1 MNTSL
6 YGDIIEIGPD
16 GQPITPTLILAN
28 RNGEKKGAITNV
40 KAFTDTDNF
49 NEAAEITFDVY
60 KTVDNKKC
68 EFWDDIK
75 DFRLIYI
82 PHRDSN
88 IFNPWYELK
97 VDMDEND
104 ATVKHCIGTH
114 LHESELSQLTLNN
127 IEINSEDDI
136 MRDDYVPTVLYNPDK
151 PEGSLLHRI
160 LKDKAGHYTI
170 WHVDPS
176 IAKLQRTFSWD
187 GVYITDAFND
197 IAEEIECLFK
207 FGESLDD
214 DGKIHR
220 TISVYDLDD
229 QCSDCGERG
238 TFKKGCC
245 TKCGSTNI
253 NPGYGSDSGIFI
265 NHENFADEISYSSNK
280 DEVKNCFYLKAG
292 DDLMTATVRNLSPTG
307 SSYIWYL
314 NDSTRNDMSTTLR
327 NKLDAYDKK
336 CAEYSDTKQMNISEQ
351 MIKDYNAL
359 ITKYQVYDK
368 ELKTVSYPIKGY
380 SSMIGLYYEALDL
393 YYLLQ
398 TSLAPASD
406 EGAKI
411 TAEEEIK
418 KLTVENLSP
427 IGIQNASKSSL
438 ATINTAIENYVKV
451 YINTGLYRITVKNNS
466 YSNMVWKGTISLD
479 NYSNEGNSD
488 DDKATTPEL
497 TLQISEAKPDYL
509 KSQIEKAMKKGDP
522 DAIGTLG
529 LFKITDKTEFKKK
542 LAFYSVDNLN
552 ELAKI
557 NRSCLDILIEKG
569 TADPSDECYE
579 SIYLPYYNKSLWLED
594 ELKEREAEVTKL
606 QGDKEN
612 PTGLLDIIDKLRTS
626 IINELNLQKYLAD
639 ECWIEFCS
647 FRRDDIYQN
656 DNFISDGLSDQELID
671 QAKEFRKNAE
681 KEIEKSA
688 TLQNTITCNLNNLLL
703 VCEKENANIITLDG
717 VYIVTDDQKYLIAD
731 RRTFSPIIHNFEVGN
746 WIHVEIDETIYKLR
760 LTSYKIDY
768 DNLQTLNV
776 EFSDV
781 ICSSNYFSDT
791 QSILSKAQSIATS
804 YNSTKRQANKGET
817 ANKQLSLMV
826 DEGLSLTNKKIVSA
840 ANNQSMLLDE
850 TGMLMREKNEFGDGY
865 SMEQTKVINHGIYYT
880 NDNWKTVQTGL
891 GKFMHY
897 DPDVGEYVE
906 DYGLIAHKIVGDIIL
921 GNEVKIYNDSG
932 SLKMTDEGFVF
943 SNSSTGNKFVVN
955 PKNDKKMVCISN
967 KKEDTLWIDDTGLLH
982 VNGDGA
988 GLDLSFN
995 KSITGIDNRLSENGD
1010 IGMKIKANSEGLEI
1024 VTNDLKDDGKIG
1036 SKIIA
1041 NAEGIKVI
1049 TESLGDDGDV
1059 GSKIIANA
1067 RQIQTVVGRLDEN
1080 GDIGT
1085 QLTSFKQTQDAINLS
1100 FQKKTD
1106 ENGNEKNEYDIIS
1119 SINVNESGV
1128 QIQGDKINLVG
1139 TITANSYFVIN
1150 DDGTMS
1156 CKGGKIGGW
1165 TIGED
1170 GLTCE
1175 WGNTTEGG
1183 NKVYILNGSNTNH
1196 DFLVVYDKK
1205 NNNWPFFV
1213 RANGYVFAQNCS
1225 ISGNI
1230 TATTLNLNTDS
1241 NYYVGEVLSAYK
1253 NPNGNDTY
1261 LCIGKGVNGIS
1272 FKGQI
1277 ADGSDSVSILDGH
1290 IHCNSMECKT
1300 LYTTAGIQMSGA
1312 YFIYMNGRRTLQC
1325 SRDNDIWI
1333 GGNKD
1338 DAAAGNCYIVVK
1350 NVYKTSSGSNTS
1362 LSDERFKTDIS
1373 SIPNAEEFIMNL
1385 SPKIYKFTDGTSN
1398 RYHTGFLAQ
1407 DVKNT
1412 MDNTIGDFGVFVRY
1426 TFNEETPIDEN
1437 NPDTYICGLRYEE
1450 LMAPHIQVTQNHQ
1463 RKILELENK
1472 VEKLSKE
1479 IQELRSN
1486 GI

>member
-104 ATVKHCIGTH
+104 ATVKHCTGTH

-136 MRDDYVPTVLYNPDK
+136 MRDDYVPTILYNPDK

-160 LKDKAGHYTI
+160 LKDKAGHYKI

-207 FGESLDD
+207 FGESLDE

-229 QCSDCGERG
+229 QCRDCGERG

-359 ITKYQVYDK
+359 ITKYQAYDK

-406 EGAKI
+406 EGAKT

-438 ATINTAIENYVKV
+438 ATINTAIESYVKV

-497 TLQISEAKPDYL
+497 TLQISDAKPDYL

-529 LFKITDKTEFKKK
+529 LFKITDETEFKKK

-897 DPDVGEYVE
+897 DPDIGEYVE

-982 VNGDGA
+982 INGDGA

-1041 NAEGIKVI
+1041 NA
-1049 TESLGDDGDV
+1049 
-1059 GSKIIANA
+1059 

-1080 GDIGT
+1080 GDIGM

-1165 TIGED
+1165 IIGED

-1175 WGNTTEGG
+1175 WGNATEGG
-1183 NKVYILNGSNTNH
+1183 NKVYVLNGSNTNH

-1205 NNNWPFFV
+1205 NNNWPFYV
-1213 RANGYVFAQNCS
+1213 RANGYMVASNCDITGIIDAKSITVKDS
-1225 ISGNI
+1225 ISLYCDNKSSSIPILSLVKYDGSSQPYLNFGSNSLDYINI
-1230 TATTLNLNTDS
+1230 MGYINLFNPTGFSPDVDFFDLRNSDNQILLSASHDQITINKQLNLSSLTI
-1241 NYYVGEVLSAYK
+1241 
-1253 NPNGNDTY
+1253 PNST
-1261 LCIGKGVNGIS
+1261 
-1272 FKGQI
+1272 
-1277 ADGSDSVSILDGH
+1277 
-1290 IHCNSMECKT
+1290 
-1300 LYTTAGIQMSGA
+1300 
-1312 YFIYMNGRRTLQC
+1312 FIYMNGRRMLQC
-1325 SRDNDIWI
+1325 TGTSNNIWI
-1333 GGNKD
+1333 GGNMD
-1338 DAAAGNCYIVVK
+1338 DAAAGNCYIVVN
-1350 NVYKTSSGSNTS
+1350 NVYKTSSGSSTS
-1362 LSDERFKTDIS
+1362 LSDERYKTDIS
-1373 SIPNAEEFIMNL
+1373 SIPNAEEFIMNI

-1426 TFNEETPIDEN
+1426 TFDEETPIDEN

-1450 LMAPHIQVTQNHQ
+1450 LIAPHIQVTQNHQ
-1463 RKILELENK
+1463 RKILELEK
-1472 VEKLSKE
+1472 EIERLSNE

>member
-28 RNGEKKGAITNV
+28 RNGEKKGVITNV
-40 KAFTDTDNF
+40 KTFTDTDNF

-104 ATVKHCIGTH
+104 ATVKHCTGTH

-136 MRDDYVPTVLYNPDK
+136 MRDDYVPTILYNPDK

-160 LKDKAGHYTI
+160 LKDKAGHYKI

-229 QCSDCGERG
+229 QCRDCGERG

-359 ITKYQVYDK
+359 ITKYQAYDK

-406 EGAKI
+406 EGAKT

-529 LFKITDKTEFKKK
+529 LFKITDETEFKKK

-594 ELKEREAEVTKL
+594 ELKEREAEVAKL

-880 NDNWKTVQTGL
+880 TDNWKTVQTGL

-943 SNSSTGNKFVVN
+943 SNSSTGNKFVIN

-982 VNGDGA
+982 INDGA

-1024 VTNDLKDDGKIG
+1024 VTNALKDDGKIG

-1041 NAEGIKVI
+1041 NAEQIETIVEQLKPDGKIWTSINQKQDSIDLSVYVK
-1049 TESLGDDGDV
+1049 SGDYTTIM
-1059 GSKIIANA
+1059 STINM
-1067 RQIQTVVGRLDEN
+1067 DEN
-1080 GDIGT
+1080 EIQIKAKNIALEGLVT
-1085 QLTSFKQTQDAINLS
+1085 ANKN
-1100 FQKKTD
+1100 FQIDTD
-1106 ENGNEKNEYDIIS
+1106 GNMYCENAT
-1119 SINVNESGV
+1119 VSG
-1128 QIQGDKINLVG
+1128 K
-1139 TITANSYFVIN
+1139 ITAKT
-1150 DDGTMS
+1150 GT
-1156 CKGGKIGGW
+1156 IGGW

-1175 WGNTTEGG
+1175 WGNATEGG
-1183 NKVYILNGSNTNH
+1183 NKVYVLNGSNTNH

-1213 RANGYVFAQNCS
+1213 RANGYMVAQNCS

-1407 DVKNT
+1407 DVKTT

-1426 TFNEETPIDEN
+1426 TFDEETPIDEN

>member
-104 ATVKHCIGTH
+104 ATVKHCTGTH

-136 MRDDYVPTVLYNPDK
+136 MRDDYVPTILYNPDN

-160 LKDKAGHYTI
+160 LKDKAGHYKI

-229 QCSDCGERG
+229 QCRDCGERG

-359 ITKYQVYDK
+359 ITKYQAYDK

-406 EGAKI
+406 EGAKT

-509 KSQIEKAMKKGDP
+509 KIQIEKAMKKGDP

-529 LFKITDKTEFKKK
+529 LFKITDETEFKKK

-612 PTGLLDIIDKLRTS
+612 PTGLLDIIDKLRAS
-626 IINELNLQKYLAD
+626 IINELNLQKYLGD

-804 YNSTKRQANKGET
+804 YNSTKRQANKGEA

-955 PKNDKKMVCISN
+955 PKNNEKMVCISHTEEG
-967 KKEDTLWIDDTGLLH
+967 KENDTLWIDNTGELH
-982 VNGDGA
+982 ITGSFYAGNENGVKINVDGTFSFGGAKGISFDGTKISLGENVSLSWRQVTGTENIATTNDIPTKVSDLENDSGYTNEGQVTEITKTTIKTGTLVADAIEGKTIKTVNFLGCNGDF
-988 GLDLSFN
+988 S
-995 KSITGIDNRLSENGD
+995 
-1010 IGMKIKANSEGLEI
+1010 
-1024 VTNDLKDDGKIG
+1024 GKITA
-1036 SKIIA
+1036 K
-1041 NAEGIKVI
+1041 
-1049 TESLGDDGDV
+1049 T
-1059 GSKIIANA
+1059 
-1067 RQIQTVVGRLDEN
+1067 
-1080 GDIGT
+1080 GT
-1085 QLTSFKQTQDAINLS
+1085 
-1100 FQKKTD
+1100 
-1106 ENGNEKNEYDIIS
+1106 
-1119 SINVNESGV
+1119 
-1128 QIQGDKINLVG
+1128 
-1139 TITANSYFVIN
+1139 
-1150 DDGTMS
+1150 
-1156 CKGGKIGGW
+1156 IGGW

-1175 WGNTTEGG
+1175 WGNATEGG
-1183 NKVYILNGSNTNH
+1183 NKVYVLNGSNTNH

-1213 RANGYVFAQNCS
+1213 RANGYMVSSNCDITGTINAKSITVKDS
-1225 ISGNI
+1225 ISLYCDNKESSIPILSLVKYGNSSQQY
-1230 TATTLNLNTDS
+1230 LNFGNTSLDYI
-1241 NYYVGEVLSAYK
+1241 NIMGYINLFNA
-1253 NPNGNDTY
+1253 
-1261 LCIGKGVNGIS
+1261 KGVASGTDFFDFRNSSDEIIISASHDQININKQLELNNGL
-1272 FKGQI
+1272 
-1277 ADGSDSVSILDGH
+1277 SIP
-1290 IHCNSMECKT
+1290 NT
-1300 LYTTAGIQMSGA
+1300 N
-1312 YFIYMNGRRTLQC
+1312 FIYMNGRRTIQC
-1325 SRDNDIWI
+1325 SKYDHIYI
-1333 GGNKD
+1333 GGNGD
-1338 DAAAGNCYIVVK
+1338 DEARGNCYIVTK

-1407 DVKNT
+1407 DVKTT

-1450 LMAPHIQVTQNHQ
+1450 LIAPHIQVTQNHQ
-1463 RKILELENK
+1463 RKILELEK
-1472 VEKLSKE
+1472 EIERLSNE

>member
-28 RNGEKKGAITNV
+28 RNGEKKGVITNV
-40 KAFTDTDNF
+40 KTFTDTDNF

-88 IFNPWYELK
+88 IFNQWYELK

-104 ATVKHCIGTH
+104 ATVKHCTGTH

-136 MRDDYVPTVLYNPDK
+136 MRDDYVPTILYNPDK

-160 LKDKAGHYTI
+160 LKDKAGHYKI

-229 QCSDCGERG
+229 QCRDCGERG

-359 ITKYQVYDK
+359 ITKYQAYDK

-406 EGAKI
+406 EGAKT

-529 LFKITDKTEFKKK
+529 LFKITDETEFKKK

-626 IINELNLQKYLAD
+626 IINELNLQKYLGD

-880 NDNWKTVQTGL
+880 TDNWKTVQTGL

-967 KKEDTLWIDDTGLLH
+967 KKEDVLWINDTGELYI
-982 VNGDGA
+982 NGDGA
-988 GLDLSFN
+988 GLNLSSN
-995 KSITGIDNRLSENGD
+995 KSITGINGRLNEDGD

-1041 NAEGIKVI
+1041 NAKQIETIVKQSKTDKEEIWTSIKQKQDKIDLSVYVKN
-1049 TESLGDDGDV
+1049 GDYT
-1059 GSKIIANA
+1059 SIMSTINM
-1067 RQIQTVVGRLDEN
+1067 DEN
-1080 GDIGT
+1080 KIHIQAKNIALEGLVT
-1085 QLTSFKQTQDAINLS
+1085 ANKN
-1100 FQKKTD
+1100 FQIDTD
-1106 ENGNEKNEYDIIS
+1106 GNMYCENAT
-1119 SINVNESGV
+1119 VSG
-1128 QIQGDKINLVG
+1128 K
-1139 TITANSYFVIN
+1139 ITAKT
-1150 DDGTMS
+1150 GT
-1156 CKGGKIGGW
+1156 IGGW

-1175 WGNTTEGG
+1175 WGNATEGG
-1183 NKVYILNGSNTNH
+1183 NKVYVLNGSNTNH

-1205 NNNWPFFV
+1205 NNNWPFYV

-1407 DVKNT
+1407 DVKTT

-1463 RKILELENK
+1463 KRILELENEVK
-1472 VEKLSKE
+1472 KLSNE

>member
-28 RNGEKKGAITNV
+28 RNGEKKGIITNV

-60 KTVDNKKC
+60 KSVDNKKC
-68 EFWDDIK
+68 EYWDDIK
-75 DFRLIYI
+75 DFRLVYI

-104 ATVKHCIGTH
+104 ATVKHCTGTH
-114 LHESELSQLTLNN
+114 LHEAELSQLTLNN

-136 MRDDYVPTVLYNPDK
+136 VRDDYVPTVLFNPTK

-160 LKDKAGHYTI
+160 LKDKAGHYKVR
-170 WHVDPS
+170 HVDSS
-176 IAKLQRTFSWD
+176 IARLQRTFSWD
-187 GVYITDAFND
+187 GEYITDAFND

-229 QCSDCGERG
+229 QCQDCGERG
-238 TFKKGCC
+238 TFKKGYC

-265 NHENFADEISYSSNK
+265 NHENFADEISFSSNK

-292 DDLMTATVRNLSPTG
+292 DDLMTATVRQLSPTG

-314 NDSTRNDMSTTLR
+314 NDATRNDMSETLR
-327 NKLDAYDKK
+327 NKLDEYDKK
-336 CAEYSDTKQMNISEQ
+336 CAEYSDTKQMDISEE
-351 MIKDYNAL
+351 MIKGYNAL
-359 ITKYQVYDK
+359 ITKYQIYDK
-368 ELKTVSYPIKGY
+368 ELKTVSYPITGY
-380 SSMIGLYYEALDL
+380 ASMIGLYYEALDL

-406 EGAKI
+406 EGVKT

-418 KLTVENLSP
+418 KLTAENLSP

-438 ATINTAIENYVKV
+438 ATINTAIQNYVKIYV
-451 YINTGLYRITVKNNS
+451 NTGLYRITVKNNS

-509 KSQIEKAMKKGDP
+509 KDQIEKAMKKGDP

-529 LFKITDKTEFKKK
+529 LFKITDETEFKKK

-552 ELAKI
+552 ELAKV

-594 ELKEREAEVTKL
+594 ELKEREAEVAKL
-606 QGDKEN
+606 QGNKEN

-626 IINELNLQKYLAD
+626 IISELNLQKYLGD

-656 DNFISDGLSDQELID
+656 DNFISDGLSDQELIN

-688 TLQNTITCNLNNLLL
+688 TLQNTISCNLNNLLL
-703 VCEKENANIITLDG
+703 VCEKENTNIITLDG
-717 VYIVTDDQKYLIAD
+717 VYIITDDEKYLIAD

-746 WIHVEIDETIYKLR
+746 WIHVEIDDTIYKLR

-826 DEGLSLTNKKIVSA
+826 DEGLSLTNQKIVSA

-850 TGMLMREKNEFGDGY
+850 TGMLMRAKNDFGDGY

-897 DPDVGEYVE
+897 DPDEGEYVE

-943 SNSSTGNKFVVN
+943 SNSETGNKFVVN
-955 PKNDKKMVCISN
+955 PKNNEKMLCISHTE
-967 KKEDTLWIDDTGLLH
+967 KDKENDVLWIDNTGELH
-982 VNGDGA
+982 IVGNGA

-995 KSITGIDNRLSENGD
+995 ESITGITNRLGEDGD
-1010 IGMKIKANSEGLEI
+1010 IGMKIKANSEGLEV
-1024 VTNDLKDDGKIG
+1024 VTK
-1036 SKIIA
+1036 A
-1041 NAEGIKVI
+1041 I
-1049 TESLGDDGDV
+1049 TEDGEEV
-1059 GSKIIANA
+1059 GSKITANA
-1067 RQIQTVVGRLDEN
+1067 KQIETIVKQLKQDEEAW
-1080 GDIGT
+1080 
-1085 QLTSFKQTQDAINLS
+1085 TSIKQTQDSIDLSVYVKNGDYETIMSTINLN
-1100 FQKKTD
+1100 
-1106 ENGNEKNEYDIIS
+1106 ENNATIKAKNIS
-1119 SINVNESGV
+1119 LEG
-1128 QIQGDKINLVG
+1128 L
-1139 TITANSYFVIN
+1139 ITANNYFVIN
-1150 DDGTMS
+1150 DDGSMA
-1156 CKGGKIGGW
+1156 CKSGKIGGW
-1165 TIGED
+1165 EISDDCLKNDTD
-1170 GLTCE
+1170 SAT
-1175 WGNTTEGG
+1175 
-1183 NKVYILNGSNTNH
+1183 VYLLNGTNSNG
-1196 DFLVVYDKK
+1196 DFLVVRKK
-1205 NNNWPFFV
+1205 GDASKGTSDSWPF
-1213 RANGYVFAQNCS
+1213 YVHADGHMVASDCDITGTIDAKSITAKDS
-1225 ISGNI
+1225 ISLYCDNKKSSIPILSLVKYGSSSQPYLNFGTTSLDYINI
-1230 TATTLNLNTDS
+1230 MG
-1241 NYYVGEVLSAYK
+1241 Y
-1253 NPNGNDTY
+1253 
-1261 LCIGKGVNGIS
+1261 I
-1272 FKGQI
+1272 
-1277 ADGSDSVSILDGH
+1277 
-1290 IHCNSMECKT
+1290 T
-1300 LYTTAGIQMSGA
+1300 LYNATGIDSSTDFFYLNNSDGQTLFSA
-1312 YFIYMNGRRTLQC
+1312 SHDQITINKQLSLSSLTIPNSTFIYMNGRRMLQC
-1325 SRDNDIWI
+1325 ASTSNNIWI
-1333 GGNKD
+1333 GGNQD
-1338 DAAAGNCYIVVK
+1338 DPASGNCCIVVN

-1362 LSDERFKTDIS
+1362 LSDERFKTNIS

-1407 DVKNT
+1407 DVKTT

-1426 TFNEETPIDEN
+1426 TFDEEIPIDEN

-1450 LMAPHIQVTQNHQ
+1450 LIAPHIQVTQNHQ
-1463 RKILELENK
+1463 RRIAELENEIK
-1472 VEKLSKE
+1472 KLSIE

>member
-28 RNGEKKGAITNV
+28 RNGEKKGVITNV
-40 KAFTDTDNF
+40 KTFTDTDNF

-104 ATVKHCIGTH
+104 ATVKHCTGTH

-136 MRDDYVPTVLYNPDK
+136 MRDDYVPTILYNPDK

-160 LKDKAGHYTI
+160 LKDKAGHYKI

-229 QCSDCGERG
+229 QCRDCGERG

-359 ITKYQVYDK
+359 ITKYQAYDK

-406 EGAKI
+406 EGAKT

-529 LFKITDKTEFKKK
+529 LFKITDETEFKKK

-626 IINELNLQKYLAD
+626 IINELNLQKYLGD

-880 NDNWKTVQTGL
+880 TDNWKTVQTGL

-967 KKEDTLWIDDTGLLH
+967 KKEDVLWINDTGELYI
-982 VNGDGA
+982 NGDGA
-988 GLDLSFN
+988 GLNLSSN
-995 KSITGIDNRLSENGD
+995 KSITGINGRLNEDGD

-1041 NAEGIKVI
+1041 NAKQIETIVKQSKTDKEEIWTSIKQKQDKIDLSVYVKN
-1049 TESLGDDGDV
+1049 GDYT
-1059 GSKIIANA
+1059 SIMSTINM
-1067 RQIQTVVGRLDEN
+1067 DEN
-1080 GDIGT
+1080 KIHIQAKNIALEGLVT
-1085 QLTSFKQTQDAINLS
+1085 ANKN
-1100 FQKKTD
+1100 FQIDTD
-1106 ENGNEKNEYDIIS
+1106 GNMYCENAT
-1119 SINVNESGV
+1119 VSG
-1128 QIQGDKINLVG
+1128 K
-1139 TITANSYFVIN
+1139 ITAKT
-1150 DDGTMS
+1150 GT
-1156 CKGGKIGGW
+1156 IGGW

-1175 WGNTTEGG
+1175 WGNATEGG
-1183 NKVYILNGSNTNH
+1183 NKVYVLNGSNTNH

-1205 NNNWPFFV
+1205 NNNWPFYV

-1407 DVKNT
+1407 DVKTT

-1463 RKILELENK
+1463 KRILELENEVK
-1472 VEKLSKE
+1472 KLSNE

>member
-104 ATVKHCIGTH
+104 ATVKHCTGTH

-229 QCSDCGERG
+229 QCRDCGERG

-265 NHENFADEISYSSNK
+265 NHENFTDEISYSSNK

-336 CAEYSDTKQMNISEQ
+336 CAEYSNTKQMNISEQ

-359 ITKYQVYDK
+359 ITKYQAYDK

-406 EGAKI
+406 EGVKT

-438 ATINTAIENYVKV
+438 ATINTAIESYVKV

-529 LFKITDKTEFKKK
+529 LFKITDETEFKKK

-612 PTGLLDIIDKLRTS
+612 PTGLLDIIDKLRAS
-626 IINELNLQKYLAD
+626 IINELNLQKYLGD

-804 YNSTKRQANKGET
+804 YNSTKRQANKGEA

-955 PKNDKKMVCISN
+955 PKNDKKMICISN
-967 KKEDTLWIDDTGLLH
+967 KKEDVLWINDTGELYI
-982 VNGDGA
+982 NGDGA
-988 GLDLSFN
+988 GLNLSSN
-995 KSITGIDNRLSENGD
+995 KSITGINGRLNEDGD

-1041 NAEGIKVI
+1041 NAEQIETIVEQLKPDGKIWTSINQKQDSIDLSVYVK
-1049 TESLGDDGDV
+1049 SGDYTTIM
-1059 GSKIIANA
+1059 STINM
-1067 RQIQTVVGRLDEN
+1067 DEN
-1080 GDIGT
+1080 EIQIKAKNIALEGLVT
-1085 QLTSFKQTQDAINLS
+1085 ANKN
-1100 FQKKTD
+1100 FQIDTD
-1106 ENGNEKNEYDIIS
+1106 GNMYCENAT
-1119 SINVNESGV
+1119 VSG
-1128 QIQGDKINLVG
+1128 K
-1139 TITANSYFVIN
+1139 ITAKT
-1150 DDGTMS
+1150 GT
-1156 CKGGKIGGW
+1156 IGGW
-1165 TIGED
+1165 IIGED

-1175 WGNTTEGG
+1175 WGNATEGG
-1183 NKVYILNGSNTNH
+1183 NKVYVLNGSNTNH

-1213 RANGYVFAQNCS
+1213 RANGYMVAQNCS

-1290 IHCNSMECKT
+1290 IHCSSMECKT

-1398 RYHTGFLAQ
+1398 RYHSGFLAQ

-1426 TFNEETPIDEN
+1426 TFDEETPIDEN

-1450 LMAPHIQVTQNHQ
+1450 LIAPHIQVTQNHQ
-1463 RKILELENK
+1463 RKILELEK
-1472 VEKLSKE
+1472 EIERLSNE

>member
-359 ITKYQVYDK
+359 ITKYQAYDK

-406 EGAKI
+406 EGAKT

-466 YSNMVWKGTISLD
+466 YSNMVWKDTISLD

-522 DAIGTLG
+522 DAIGMLG
-529 LFKITDKTEFKKK
+529 LFKITDETEFKKK

-594 ELKEREAEVTKL
+594 ELKEREAEVAKL

-880 NDNWKTVQTGL
+880 TDNWKTVQTGL

-955 PKNDKKMVCISN
+955 PKNDKKMICISHTEEG
-967 KKEDTLWIDDTGLLH
+967 KENDILWID
-982 VNGDGA
+982 
-988 GLDLSFN
+988 
-995 KSITGIDNRLSENGD
+995 K
-1010 IGMKIKANSEGLEI
+1010 
-1024 VTNDLKDDGKIG
+1024 
-1036 SKIIA
+1036 
-1041 NAEGIKVI
+1041 
-1049 TESLGDDGDV
+1049 
-1059 GSKIIANA
+1059 
-1067 RQIQTVVGRLDEN
+1067 
-1080 GDIGT
+1080 
-1085 QLTSFKQTQDAINLS
+1085 
-1100 FQKKTD
+1100 
-1106 ENGNEKNEYDIIS
+1106 Y
-1119 SINVNESGV
+1119 
-1128 QIQGDKINLVG
+1128 
-1139 TITANSYFVIN
+1139 
-1150 DDGTMS
+1150 
-1156 CKGGKIGGW
+1156 
-1165 TIGED
+1165 
-1170 GLTCE
+1170 
-1175 WGNTTEGG
+1175 
-1183 NKVYILNGSNTNH
+1183 
-1196 DFLVVYDKK
+1196 
-1205 NNNWPFFV
+1205 
-1213 RANGYVFAQNCS
+1213 
-1225 ISGNI
+1225 
-1230 TATTLNLNTDS
+1230 
-1241 NYYVGEVLSAYK
+1241 
-1253 NPNGNDTY
+1253 
-1261 LCIGKGVNGIS
+1261 
-1272 FKGQI
+1272 
-1277 ADGSDSVSILDGH
+1277 
-1290 IHCNSMECKT
+1290 
-1300 LYTTAGIQMSGA
+1300 
-1312 YFIYMNGRRTLQC
+1312 
-1325 SRDNDIWI
+1325 
-1333 GGNKD
+1333 
-1338 DAAAGNCYIVVK
+1338 CY
-1350 NVYKTSSGSNTS
+1350 N
-1362 LSDERFKTDIS
+1362 
-1373 SIPNAEEFIMNL
+1373 
-1385 SPKIYKFTDGTSN
+1385 
-1398 RYHTGFLAQ
+1398 
-1407 DVKNT
+1407 
-1412 MDNTIGDFGVFVRY
+1412 
-1426 TFNEETPIDEN
+1426 
-1437 NPDTYICGLRYEE
+1437 
-1450 LMAPHIQVTQNHQ
+1450 
-1463 RKILELENK
+1463 
-1472 VEKLSKE
+1472 
-1479 IQELRSN
+1479 
-1486 GI
+1486 

>member
-28 RNGEKKGAITNV
+28 RNGEKKGSITNV

-104 ATVKHCIGTH
+104 ATVKHCTGTH

-136 MRDDYVPTVLYNPDK
+136 MRDDYVPTVLYNPDN

-176 IAKLQRTFSWD
+176 TAKLQRTFSWD

-229 QCSDCGERG
+229 QCRDCGERG

-359 ITKYQVYDK
+359 ITKYQAYDK

-406 EGAKI
+406 EGAKT

-529 LFKITDKTEFKKK
+529 LFKITDETEFKKK

-982 VNGDGA
+982 INGDGA

-1010 IGMKIKANSEGLEI
+1010 IGMKIKANSEGIEI

-1041 NAEGIKVI
+1041 NAEQIETIVEQLKPDGKIWTSINQKQDSIDLSVYVK
-1049 TESLGDDGDV
+1049 SGDYTTIM
-1059 GSKIIANA
+1059 STINM
-1067 RQIQTVVGRLDEN
+1067 DEN
-1080 GDIGT
+1080 EIQIKAKNIALEGLVT
-1085 QLTSFKQTQDAINLS
+1085 ANKN
-1100 FQKKTD
+1100 FQIDTD
-1106 ENGNEKNEYDIIS
+1106 GNMYCENAT
-1119 SINVNESGV
+1119 VSG
-1128 QIQGDKINLVG
+1128 K
-1139 TITANSYFVIN
+1139 ITAKT
-1150 DDGTMS
+1150 GT
-1156 CKGGKIGGW
+1156 IGGW
-1165 TIGED
+1165 IIGED

-1183 NKVYILNGSNTNH
+1183 NKVYVLNGSNTNH

-1426 TFNEETPIDEN
+1426 TFDEETPIDEN

>member
-28 RNGEKKGAITNV
+28 RNGEKKGVITNV

-104 ATVKHCIGTH
+104 ATVKHCTGTH
-114 LHESELSQLTLNN
+114 LHEAELSQLTLNN

-136 MRDDYVPTVLYNPDK
+136 MRDDYVPTILYNPDK

-160 LKDKAGHYTI
+160 LKDKAGHYKI

-187 GVYITDAFND
+187 GEYITDAFND

-229 QCSDCGERG
+229 QCRDCGERG

-292 DDLMTATVRNLSPTG
+292 DDLMTATVRQLSPTG

-351 MIKDYNAL
+351 MMKDYNAL
-359 ITKYQVYDK
+359 ITKYQAYDK

-406 EGAKI
+406 EGAKT

-479 NYSNEGNSD
+479 NYSNEGTPD
-488 DDKATTPEL
+488 DDKATTSEL

-529 LFKITDKTEFKKK
+529 LFKITDETEFKKK

-557 NRSCLDILIEKG
+557 NRSCLDILIKKG

-579 SIYLPYYNKSLWLED
+579 SMYLPYYNKSLWLED
-594 ELKEREAEVTKL
+594 ELKERDAEVFKL
-606 QGDKEN
+606 RGNKET
-612 PTGLLDIIDKLRTS
+612 PTGLLDIIEKLKNS
-626 IINELNLQKYLAD
+626 IIAELNLQKYLGD

-760 LTSYKIDY
+760 LASYKIDY

-826 DEGLSLTNKKIVSA
+826 DEGLSLTNQKIVSA

-880 NDNWKTVQTGL
+880 TDNWKTVQTGL

-921 GNEVKIYNDSG
+921 GSEVKIYNDSG

-943 SNSSTGNKFVVN
+943 SNSDTGNKFVVN
-955 PKNDKKMVCISN
+955 PKNNEKMLCISN
-967 KKEDTLWIDDTGLLH
+967 KKEDVLWIDNDGLLRIH
-982 VNGDGA
+982 GDGA

-995 KSITGIDNRLSENGD
+995 KSITGINGRLNEDGD

-1041 NAEGIKVI
+1041 NAEQIETIVEQLKPDGKIWTSINQKQDSIDLSVYVKNGDYTTIMSTINMNENEIQIKAKNIALEGLVTANKHFQI
-1049 TESLGDDGDV
+1049 DDDGNMYCE
-1059 GSKIIANA
+1059 NA
-1067 RQIQTVVGRLDEN
+1067 TV
-1080 GDIGT
+1080 
-1085 QLTSFKQTQDAINLS
+1085 
-1100 FQKKTD
+1100 
-1106 ENGNEKNEYDIIS
+1106 
-1119 SINVNESGV
+1119 SG
-1128 QIQGDKINLVG
+1128 K
-1139 TITANSYFVIN
+1139 ITAKT
-1150 DDGTMS
+1150 GT
-1156 CKGGKIGGW
+1156 IGGW

-1175 WGNTTEGG
+1175 WGNATEGG
-1183 NKVYILNGSNTNH
+1183 NKVYVLNGSNTNH

-1213 RANGYVFAQNCS
+1213 RANGYMEAQNCK

-1253 NPNGNDTY
+1253 NPNGDDTY
-1261 LCIGKGVNGIS
+1261 LCIGKGVNGVT
-1272 FKGQI
+1272 FKGQL
-1277 ADGSDSVSILDGH
+1277 GSGVPCVSIIYDNAGGSV
-1290 IHCNSMECKT
+1290 ISCNMVIAND
-1300 LYTTAGIQMSGA
+1300 LYTDRLSIK
-1312 YFIYMNGRRTLQC
+1312 
-1325 SRDNDIWI
+1325 DNDFITMGSRRILGYASGSKNIWL
-1333 GGNKD
+1333 GGGQYEINNNSFCNELRII
-1338 DAAAGNCYIVVK
+1338 AK
-1350 NVYKTSSGSNTS
+1350 NIYRFSSGSGVS
-1362 LSDERFKTDIS
+1362 ISDERFKTNVS

-1426 TFNEETPIDEN
+1426 TFDEETPIDEN

-1463 RKILELENK
+1463 RRILELENEVK
-1472 VEKLSKE
+1472 KLSKE